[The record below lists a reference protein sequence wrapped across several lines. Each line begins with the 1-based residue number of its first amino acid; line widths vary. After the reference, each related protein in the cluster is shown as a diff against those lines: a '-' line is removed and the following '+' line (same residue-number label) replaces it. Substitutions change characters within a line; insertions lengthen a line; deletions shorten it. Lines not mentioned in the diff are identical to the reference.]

1 MRLHKRST
9 SCGAEAEIVR
19 QSLRLCVLCVSA
31 VSNTP
36 LNRRDAEFAETQR
49 RTFSMENKTPILE
62 MIGVSKRF
70 PGVVALDN
78 VSLTV
83 DTGEILALIG
93 ENGAGKSTL
102 MKILGGAISRD
113 SGAVR
118 IDGKPVEIRSP
129 REASALGIEFIH
141 QELSVLDNLDV
152 AANIF
157 LRREA
162 TKGGFLKL
170 VDRRRLYF
178 EADALLRKLGLDLS
192 SRTPVSR
199 LSIAQQQLVE
209 IARAISTGARII
221 IMDEPTS
228 SLSLTETNRLLEI
241 VKDLKAHNVSII
253 YISHRLHE
261 VEEIADRAV
270 VLRDG
275 RNAGALDR
283 GEINRDKMIR
293 LMVGRDLKEMF
304 TGNGHKVDGENGEW
318 FAVER
323 LRTQRY
329 PNQTISFNVGRGEVL
344 GIAGLV
350 GAGRSE
356 MAKTI
361 FGVDEAVEGK
371 MKLNGQALQ
380 FTSPRD
386 AISHGVY
393 LVPEDRRSCGLVVE
407 FNVRENISL
416 PNLDYYST
424 AKIINSAKET
434 KAANS
439 AIKSINIKTP
449 TPEMRAA
456 NLSGGNQQKVVL
468 ARWLSF
474 SPKVIIFDEP
484 TRGIDVG
491 AKAEIYAL
499 IRKLASEG
507 VSVIVI
513 SSEMEE
519 VLGISDRIAVMHEG
533 RITGILE
540 RPQFSEEAVMHLA
553 TGAA

>member
-1 MRLHKRST
+1 MADPT
-9 SCGAEAEIVR
+9 
-19 QSLRLCVLCVSA
+19 
-31 VSNTP
+31 
-36 LNRRDAEFAETQR
+36 
-49 RTFSMENKTPILE
+49 TPILE
-62 MIGVSKRF
+62 LIGISKRY

-78 VSLTV
+78 VSLSV
-83 DTGEILALIG
+83 DTGEIVALIG

-113 SGAVR
+113 SGVVK
-118 IDGKPVEIRSP
+118 IDGQPVEIRSP
-129 REASALGIEFIH
+129 REASTLGIEFIH

-170 VDRRRLYF
+170 IDRRRQYF
-178 EADALLRKLGLDLS
+178 DADALLKKLGLDLS
-192 SRTPVSR
+192 SRTSVSR

-228 SLSLTETNRLLEI
+228 SLSLSETHRLLEI
-241 VKDLKAHNVSII
+241 VKDLKAQNVSII

-275 RNAGALDR
+275 KNAGALAR
-283 GEINRDKMIR
+283 GEINRDNMVR
-293 LMVGRDLKEMF
+293 LMVGRDLTEMF
-304 TGNGHKVDGENGEW
+304 ITGDDGKFKQTNGDW
-318 FAVER
+318 FSVEG

-329 PNQTISFNVGRGEVL
+329 PNHAISFNVARGEVL

-350 GAGRSE
+350 GSGRSE
-356 MAKTI
+356 MARTI
-361 FGVDEAVEGK
+361 FGVDEAIEARV
-371 MKLNGQALQ
+371 KLNGQSLN
-380 FTSPRD
+380 FTNPRE
-386 AISHGVY
+386 AIDHGVY
-393 LVPEDRRSCGLVVE
+393 LVPEDRRSCGLVVD

-416 PNLDYYST
+416 PNLESYAT
-424 AKIINSAKET
+424 GKIINTAKET
-434 KAANS
+434 KAALS
-439 AIKSINIKTP
+439 ACKSINIKTP
-449 TPEMRAA
+449 SPEMRAA

-468 ARWLSF
+468 ARWLTF

-499 IRKLASEG
+499 IRKLAADG

>member
-1 MRLHKRST
+1 M
-9 SCGAEAEIVR
+9 
-19 QSLRLCVLCVSA
+19 
-31 VSNTP
+31 
-36 LNRRDAEFAETQR
+36 D
-49 RTFSMENKTPILE
+49 NKPPILE
-62 MIGVSKRF
+62 LLNISKRF

-78 VSLTV
+78 VTLSV
-83 DTGEILALIG
+83 DTGEIVALIG

-113 SGAVR
+113 SGTVK
-118 IDGKPVEIRSP
+118 IDGKEVEIKSP

-157 LRREA
+157 LRREP
-162 TKGGFLKL
+162 TKAGRLKL
-170 VDRRRLYF
+170 IDRKRLYS
-178 EADALLRKLGLDLS
+178 ESDQLLKKLGLDLP
-192 SRTPVSR
+192 SRTPLSR

-228 SLSLTETNRLLEI
+228 SLSLSETHTLLEI
-241 VKDLKAHNVSII
+241 VKDLKAHHVSII

-275 RNAGALDR
+275 RNAGELQKS
-283 GEINRDKMIR
+283 EINRDRMVR
-293 LMVGRDLKEMF
+293 MMVGRDLKELF
-304 TGNGHKVDGENGEW
+304 KHATNGNHKQQDW
-318 FAVER
+318 FAVES

-329 PNQTISFNVGRGEVL
+329 PNHRISFNVARGEVL

-356 MAKTI
+356 MARTI
-361 FGVDEAVEGK
+361 FGVDEAVEAK
-371 MKLNGQALQ
+371 VKLNGESLH
-380 FTSPRD
+380 FTGPRD

-393 LVPEDRRSCGLVVE
+393 LVPEDRRNCGLVVD

-416 PNLDYYST
+416 PNLESYST
-424 AKIINSAKET
+424 AKIINTTKET
-434 KAANS
+434 DAALR
-439 AIKSINIKTP
+439 AVKSINIKTP
-449 TPEMRAA
+449 SPEMRAA

-468 ARWLSF
+468 ARWLTF

-499 IRKLASEG
+499 IRKLAEDG

-540 RPQFSEEAVMHLA
+540 RSQFSEEAVMHLA
-553 TGAA
+553 TGATG